1 MTYYPTIFFNEFWTL
16 RENLIPINETLKEAT
31 IALDLTQMGLWKF
44 TIFSQVEK
52 SFEMQVWQAPGSAH
66 SRSSSHQ
73 ACTSLQHRLVAI
85 VILHHAVWRLMYPL
99 PCPVLAAFAVEG
111 EKGTSEACPPP
122 VHEGNIA
129 AESKMLLCRGTLAR
143 KRMGRVMS

>member
-16 RENLIPINETLKEAT
+16 RENLTPINETLKEVT

-52 SFEMQVWQAPGSAH
+52 SFEMQVGQAPGSAH

-73 ACTSLQHRLVAI
+73 ACTSLRYWLVAI
-85 VILHHAVWRLMYPL
+85 VIVHAVSRLMYPL
-99 PCPVLAAFAVEG
+99 PCPVLAALAVEA
-111 EKGTSEACPPP
+111 EDVTSEACPPP

-129 AESKMLLCRGTLAR
+129 ADSEMAFMWCCAEGLWRASGW
-143 KRMGRVMS
+143 GE

>member
-73 ACTSLQHRLVAI
+73 ACTSTA
-85 VILHHAVWRLMYPL
+85 
-99 PCPVLAAFAVEG
+99 
-111 EKGTSEACPPP
+111 
-122 VHEGNIA
+122 
-129 AESKMLLCRGTLAR
+129 TLAHSNCHR
-143 KRMGRVMS
+143 ASCCIAFDVSSAMSWIGCLCS